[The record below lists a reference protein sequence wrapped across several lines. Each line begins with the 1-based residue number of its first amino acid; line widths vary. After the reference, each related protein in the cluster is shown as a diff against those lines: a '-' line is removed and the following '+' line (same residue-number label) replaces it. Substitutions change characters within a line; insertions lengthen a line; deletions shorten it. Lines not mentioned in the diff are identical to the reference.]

1 MSARISHPYAPS
13 NIRCILN
20 CRIPYLRGMFHIIKN
35 NLLDTKYQLNTDEV
49 KEYFE
54 MNQTINGM
62 FEVYHRLLGISIKE
76 TSGLPVWYSKV
87 RSFEMYV
94 GDKKVGSFYFD
105 LYPRQNKYTHFACF
119 GISAANSEWR

>member
-1 MSARISHPYAPS
+1 MPDTIYAWDVA
-13 NIRCILN
+13 
-20 CRIPYLRGMFHIIKN
+20 YYKN

-54 MNQTINGM
+54 MNQTISGM
-62 FEVYHRLLGISIKE
+62 FEVYHQLLGITIKE
-76 TSGLPVWYSKV
+76 TSGLPTWYSKV

-94 GDKKVGSFYFD
+94 GDKKIGSFYFD

-119 GISAANSEWR
+119 GISAANLNAEQRNFTGCCAHL